1 MLKNTNPAGI
11 SEVQFR
17 EAAKQFEDGSDT
29 LDRLYGIVKE
39 VLAAGNNDQK
49 VLSVEE
55 AKKKIREQYESLCKR
70 VNSCS
75 LAKARQALAATKT
88 IYEGLPAYISL
99 VSDSRTTYEYGLRPS
114 QLGQAYMI
122 QYLQPFGPMTL
133 GELCEM
139 HATEEGELV
148 NVIWQLF
155 PKQYDNYQRRLRSEL
170 AIPSVDFAICF
181 RRTIG
186 FISGPLSGEWC
197 FGGKII
203 PKDEDVIA
211 VNFKLIND
219 KIHFRNPISQEQFLS
234 QHYPDLVAEVAQAKQ
249 KVDHFKIPTFIRP
262 SEKEDDL
269 NYSIQ
274 KIKQQISEND
284 DAIVRLR
291 KKIFGKKKAQEEIAE
306 LEKKNSNC
314 RHEIGNALDE
324 LELLEKERA
333 NELLLAQSEAEKE
346 RANLQAVYDAL
357 CEQQKEKINQYTK
370 WYDIEDIL
378 EGL

>member
-17 EAAKQFEDGSDT
+17 EAAKQFGDGSYT

-49 VLSVEE
+49 VLSAEE

-70 VNSCS
+70 VDSCS

-88 IYEGLPAYISL
+88 IYEGLPAYVSL
-99 VSDSRTTYEYGLRPS
+99 VSKGRTASEYGLSPS

-122 QYLQPFGPMTL
+122 QYLQPFAPMTC
-133 GELCEM
+133 GELCEI
-139 HATEEGELV
+139 HATGEDELV
-148 NVIWQLF
+148 NVVWQLY
-155 PKQYDNYQRRLRSEL
+155 PECYNRYQYWMHENPIQQKIEFGIYFRQ
-170 AIPSVDFAICF
+170 AIQY
-181 RRTIG
+181 
-186 FISGPLSGEWC
+186 ISLMNEWC
-197 FGGKII
+197 FGGDK
-203 PKDEDVIA
+203 PVLKDKDVIA

-234 QHYPDLVAEVAQAKQ
+234 QYYPELVAQVVQAKQ
-249 KVDHFKIPTFIRP
+249 KVDHFKIPTFIHP
-262 SEKEDDL
+262 SDKEDDL

-274 KIKQQISEND
+274 KIEQQISEND
-284 DAIVRLR
+284 DTIVRLR
-291 KKIFGKKKAQEEIAE
+291 KKIFGKKKAQEEITE
-306 LEKKNSNC
+306 LEKKNSDC
-314 RHEIGNALDE
+314 RNEIARALDE
-324 LELLEKERA
+324 LEALEKERA
-333 NELLLAQSEAEKE
+333 SKLMQAQSEAKKE
-346 RANLQAVYDAL
+346 RANLQVAYDAL
-357 CEQQKEKINQYTK
+357 CEQQKEKMNQYTQ